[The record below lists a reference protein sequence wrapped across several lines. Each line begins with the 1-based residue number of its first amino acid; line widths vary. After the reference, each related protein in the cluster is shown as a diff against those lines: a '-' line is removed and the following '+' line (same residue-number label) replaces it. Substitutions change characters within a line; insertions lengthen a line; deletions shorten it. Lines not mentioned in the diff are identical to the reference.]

1 MTTGHTITGRREA
14 VGCRRPARGMAMAI
28 AIGAVIVAVTDVASS
43 AVAGR
48 PLPNGAV
55 VASGLDNPRG
65 LDWSHGRLYIAES
78 GRGGDGAC
86 VPGIFAP
93 EICFG
98 RSGAVTEVTRTG
110 RQHRIA
116 EKLPSIAN
124 PGGAFAYGPSDVSVE
139 GGRVYVSIGGPNF
152 ASWRDRPPHR
162 SRSADKLGT
171 VQLLRG
177 RRTTTVAD
185 VAAFTDAEDP
195 DGDPAE
201 SNTNSVLALPHRLLA
216 TDSAGNTL
224 LDIGRRGDVQALHV
238 FPDVVLADG
247 TTTDAVA
254 TNLAVGPDGA
264 IYVSTLSGFPF
275 EVGLATV
282 WRWDDVQATPYVT
295 GLTTAV
301 DLDFASDGSLYV
313 VEMRGVNGRGPGR
326 VLRIAPDGTRRVVVD
341 GLDFPTGITVTD
353 ERVLRDQPRHLT
365 GDRRGAAVPTLTPAR
380 TALRTWIGPGAG
392 GNVEGSGRRP
402 RPASE
407 RRMSTDGTDRR
418 AGPARGALAGGSGGE
433 SRLDAGH
440 GVRVTPAPGAA
451 RLPDRRPGA
460 GHRSAA
466 PGVRVLARLDRRAGA
481 HQPAPGAAPPAPR
494 LGERRAVR
502 ARRRPLCAV
511 ACRWPGHDRC
521 RPVRARRGS
530 RVGVGRRGGAGAG
543 GRRVPG

>member
-43 AVAGR
+43 AEAGR

-116 EKLPSIAN
+116 ERLPSIAN

-139 GGRVYVSIGGPNF
+139 GGRVHVSVGGPNI
-152 ASWRDRPPHR
+152 AAWRDDPLTDA
-162 SRSADKLGT
+162 SADKLGT

-282 WRWDDVQATPYVT
+282 WRWDGVQATPYVT

-326 VLRIAPDGTRRVVVD
+326 VLRIAPDGTRQRRGRRARLPD
-341 GLDFPTGITVTD
+341 GHHRHRR
-353 ERVLRDQPRHLT
+353 RVLRDQPRHLT

-380 TALRTWIGPGAG
+380 TAREPGSVRGRAATWKALAAVLGPPPSDGCQRMGPIDAQDRLVVRLLG
-392 GNVEGSGRRP
+392 DPEVSRGSTLVTAFESRRLQALLAFLIVGRARAIARQRLAFEFWP
-402 RPASE
+402 D
-407 RRMSTDGTDRR
+407 STDGQARTNLRQALHHLRHALGNAEQFVRDDGHCVQWR
-418 AGPARGALAGGSGGE
+418 ADGPATI
-433 SRLDAGH
+433 DV
-440 GVRVTPAPGAA
+440 VRFEP
-451 RLPDRRPGA
+451 
-460 GHRSAA
+460 
-466 PGVRVLARLDRRAGA
+466 
-481 HQPAPGAAPPAPR
+481 
-494 LGERRAVR
+494 
-502 ARRRPLCAV
+502 
-511 ACRWPGHDRC
+511 
-521 RPVRARRGS
+521 RRGS